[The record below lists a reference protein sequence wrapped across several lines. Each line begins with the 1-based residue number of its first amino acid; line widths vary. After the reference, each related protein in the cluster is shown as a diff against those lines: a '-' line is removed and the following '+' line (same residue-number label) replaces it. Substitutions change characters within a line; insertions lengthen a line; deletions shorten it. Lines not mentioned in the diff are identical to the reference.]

1 MNDQYA
7 GRPVVAGV
15 DGSESALDAVRW
27 AAREAARRRAPL
39 RLVAAVGRLAT
50 VHQYGDPVGGP
61 DEQQMLLRL
70 SRAHL
75 AAAEQAA
82 VEAVPGMLPEQEV
95 LDGFPIP
102 RLIEDSRTAQLLV
115 IGNRGLGGVSGL
127 LLGSVA
133 FALGAHSACPVVV
146 VRGRSDASDGPVV
159 VGIDGSSLNEAALS
173 FAFEA
178 AAARHAPLIATHVW
192 WDQFFDPA
200 TLPEPDW
207 DAIVRR
213 EERGL
218 AERLAGWQEK
228 YPDVDVE
235 PRVARDVPARAL
247 IDLSRR
253 AQLVVV
259 GSRGRGGGIRSLL
272 GSVSHAV
279 VHRADCP
286 VAIVRSDNAS
296 GA

>member
-1 MNDQYA
+1 
-7 GRPVVAGV
+7 
-15 DGSESALDAVRW
+15 
-27 AAREAARRRAPL
+27 
-39 RLVAAVGRLAT
+39 
-50 VHQYGDPVGGP
+50 VGGP

-75 AAAEQAA
+75 AAAEHAA
-82 VEAVPGMLPEQEV
+82 VEAVPGMLPEQGV

-102 RLIEDSRTAQLLV
+102 RLIEESRTAQLLV
-115 IGNRGLGGVSGL
+115 IGNRVLTQRGRTGLR
-127 LLGSVA
+127 
-133 FALGAHSACPVVV
+133 
-146 VRGRSDASDGPVV
+146 VRGGRGP
-159 VGIDGSSLNEAALS
+159 ACAL
-173 FAFEA
+173 
-178 AAARHAPLIATHVW
+178 LATHVW

-200 TLPEPDW
+200 TLPEQDW
-207 DAIVRR
+207 DALVRR
-213 EERGL
+213 EERRL

-286 VAIVRSDNAS
+286 VAIVRPDNAS